1 MEIILSEYQR
11 IEKYTKQRMRE
22 IRGEVRSI
30 EPMDPYIEK
39 YTRNRIRELRL
50 ENQIKESEVNVDN
63 VLFRGYTMATMEVY
77 RGDD

>member
-1 MEIILSEYQR
+1 MSEYQR

-22 IRGEVRSI
+22 LKGETPSI
-30 EPMDPYIEK
+30 QPMDPYIEK
-39 YTRNRIRELRL
+39 YTKNRIRELRL
-50 ENQIKESEVNVDN
+50 EREIKESQINVDN

>member
-1 MEIILSEYQR
+1 MNEYQR

-22 IRGEVRSI
+22 LKGEVRSI
-30 EPMDPYIEK
+30 EPMDPDIER
-39 YTRNRIRELRL
+39 YTRNRIREIRL
-50 ENQIKESEVNVDN
+50 EREIRESQINVDN

>member
-1 MEIILSEYQR
+1 MNEYQR

-22 IRGEVRSI
+22 LKGEARSI
-30 EPMDPYIEK
+30 EPMDPEIER
-39 YTRNRIRELRL
+39 YTRNRMREIRLEKEIRES
-50 ENQIKESEVNVDN
+50 QTNVDN

>member
-1 MEIILSEYQR
+1 MSEYRR

-22 IRGEVRSI
+22 IKGEVRSI

-50 ENQIKESEVNVDN
+50 EREIRESEINVDN

>member
-1 MEIILSEYQR
+1 MEIILNEYQR

-22 IRGEVRSI
+22 LKGQARSI

-50 ENQIKESEVNVDN
+50 EREIRESQTNVDN
-63 VLFRGYTMATMEVY
+63 VMFRGYTMATMEVY

>member
-1 MEIILSEYQR
+1 MSEYQR

-50 ENQIKESEVNVDN
+50 EREIRESEINVDN
-63 VLFRGYTMATMEVY
+63 VLFRGYTKATMEVY

>member
-1 MEIILSEYQR
+1 LSEYQR

-22 IRGEVRSI
+22 LKGEQRSI

-39 YTRNRIRELRL
+39 YTKNRIRELQL
-50 ENQIKESEVNVDN
+50 EREIRESEINVDN

>member
-1 MEIILSEYQR
+1 MEITLSEYQR
-11 IEKYTKQRMRE
+11 IEEYTKRRMRE
-22 IRGEVRSI
+22 IRGEMPSI

-39 YTRNRIRELRL
+39 YTKNRIRELRL
-50 ENQIKESEVNVDN
+50 EREIKESRMNVDN